1 MIKIGICFGGYCP
14 MHQGHLDLIMKAKKE
29 NDIVYIVVCGYTDE
43 PRGIELGFNIKQRKR
58 LIKEYFKGDD
68 IIHVID
74 ANDTELGIDE
84 SMSLHN
90 WKVWTNHVK
99 KQIVDELYHP
109 NDPNWP
115 FTPDDD
121 ISAFDLKLTFYV
133 GEKFYVE
140 TLTALNLNVELVGYD
155 INSPSNRSND
165 ISATYIRQ
173 RPQLYWDKIVPTF
186 KPKLTK
192 KILVLGTASEGK
204 STLVHDIGNY
214 FQIPYTTEFGRDYM
228 EKRGMLDPDITVND
242 FIEFLIGQRQYYFD
256 ALNSDKNKGVI
267 ISDTDNLVTLMYAK
281 AYTMDKNMQITEEE
295 YNNILLPL
303 AKSLQTNV
311 DWDVIYLIKP
321 HNKFVDD
328 GTRYMNQSSIDERM
342 KNYKILLNLLEDFGL
357 LDKVIELNGTYME
370 HFNYVKSYIN
380 SLYEK
385 D

>member
-1 MIKIGICFGGYCP
+1 MSKNIGICFGGYCP
-14 MHQGHLDLIMKAKKE
+14 MHQGHLDCIMRAKKE
-29 NDIVYIVVCGYTDE
+29 NDIVYVVVCGYTNE
-43 PRGIELGFNIKQRKR
+43 PRGIELGLDIKQRKR
-58 LIKEYFKGDD
+58 LIKEFFKDD
-68 IIHVID
+68 EIIRVID

-84 SMSLHN
+84 SMSEHN
-90 WKVWTNHVK
+90 WKVWTDHVK
-99 KQIVDELYHP
+99 KMVVHNVMKHGDS
-109 NDPNWP
+109 WP

-121 ISAFDLKLTFYV
+121 IQAFDLKLTFYV
-133 GEKFYVE
+133 GEQFYVE
-140 TLTALNLNVELVGYD
+140 SLTKLHYNVVLVGYD
-155 INSPSNRSND
+155 SNSPSNRSND

-173 RPQLYWDKIVPTF
+173 RPQLYWDKIIPTF

-204 STLVHDIGNY
+204 STLVKDIGNY

-228 EKRGMLDPDITVND
+228 EKHAMLDPDITVND

-281 AYTMDKNMQITEEE
+281 AYTEDKNMQITHDE
-295 YNNILLPL
+295 YCYILLPL

-321 HNKFVDD
+321 HNAFVDD
-328 GTRYMNQSSIDERM
+328 GTRYMNQSSMEERM
-342 KNYKILLNLLEDFGL
+342 KNYKILLRLLEDFDL
-357 LDKVIELNGTYME
+357 LDKVIELNGSYMD

-385 D
+385 A